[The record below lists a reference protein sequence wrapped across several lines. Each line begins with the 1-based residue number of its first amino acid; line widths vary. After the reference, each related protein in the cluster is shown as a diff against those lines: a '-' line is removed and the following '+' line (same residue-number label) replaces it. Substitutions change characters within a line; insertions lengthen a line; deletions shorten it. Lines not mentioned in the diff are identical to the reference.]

1 MQPRRITQ
9 LNIRSRGF
17 TLIEL
22 MVAVAVA
29 GILLAIGIPSFQSAV
44 NSSRLSSVSSELL
57 NDFASART
65 AALTRGQRVIVC
77 SSSDQATCTGSA
89 WSGGW
94 IVFEDSNRNGAVD
107 APAEAVI
114 RVRQSIPAGMV
125 TTLTGMVTPPTG
137 VITFTPA
144 GMISGITGK
153 QATIE
158 ICVPSTQPLNNVR
171 RLVFSPA
178 GHIKVDQDHSAVA
191 GVCP

>member
-125 TTLTGMVTPPTG
+125 TTPTG
-137 VITFTPA
+137 VGTSITFTPA
-144 GMISGITGK
+144 GMISGIAGN
-153 QATIE
+153 IE

-171 RLVFSPA
+171 RLVISAPA
-178 GHIKVDQDHSAVA
+178 GRIRVDQDHSAVA

>member
-77 SSSDQATCTGSA
+77 SSNDQATCTGSA

-125 TTLTGMVTPPTG
+125 TTLTGMVTTPPG
-137 VITFTPA
+137 VVTFTPA
-144 GMISGITGK
+144 GMISGIAGN
-153 QATIE
+153 IE

-171 RLVFSPA
+171 RLVISAPA
-178 GHIKVDQDHSAVA
+178 GRIRVDQDHSAVA